1 MQEII
6 EKAKEL
12 GALLQSSEQ
21 VQKYNAAKAAY
32 EQDDEVQKLIKE
44 FNLHRMT
51 MMTLSSGENAD
62 EARIAEVEERIKEV
76 YGKIMECESMKT
88 MQDAGKAV
96 EEMMGQVN
104 GVLSFYITGEEPQS
118 CTHDCS
124 TCGGCH

>member
-1 MQEII
+1 MKEII

-12 GALLQSSEQ
+12 GTLLQSSEQ

-32 EQDDEVQKLIKE
+32 EQDDDAQKLIKE

-51 MMTLSSGENAD
+51 MMTLSSGEDAD
-62 EARIAEVEERIKEV
+62 ETRIAEVEERIKAV
-76 YGKIMECESMKT
+76 YGKIMECESMKN
-88 MQDAGKAV
+88 MQETGKAV

>member
-1 MQEII
+1 MKEII

-32 EQDDEVQKLIKE
+32 EQDEETQKLIKE

-51 MMTLSSGENAD
+51 MMTLSSGEDAD
-62 EARIAEVEERIKEV
+62 ETRIAEVEERIKAV
-76 YGKIMECESMKT
+76 YGKIMECESMKN
-88 MQDAGKAV
+88 MQETGKAV

>member
-1 MQEII
+1 MKDII

-21 VQKYNAAKAAY
+21 VQKYNAAKAAF
-32 EQDDEVQKLIKE
+32 EQDEEAQKLVKE

-51 MMTLSSGENAD
+51 MMTLNSGEGAD
-62 EARIAEVEERIKEV
+62 EARIAEVEERLKTV
-76 YGKIMECESMKT
+76 YGKIMENESMKA
-88 MQDAGKAV
+88 MQESGKAV

-104 GVLSFYITGEEPQS
+104 GVLSFYVTGEEPQS

-124 TCGGCH
+124 SCGGCH

>member
-1 MQEII
+1 MKEII

-21 VQKYNAAKAAY
+21 VQKYNAAKVAY
-32 EQDDEVQKLIKE
+32 EQDDEAQKLIKE

-51 MMTLSSGENAD
+51 MMTLSSGEEAD
-62 EARIAEVEERIKEV
+62 EARIAEVEERIKTV
-76 YGKIMECESMKT
+76 YGKIMECESMKN
-88 MQDAGKAV
+88 MQEAGKAV

-118 CTHDCS
+118 CSHDCS

>member
-1 MQEII
+1 MKEII

-32 EQDDEVQKLIKE
+32 EQDDEAQKLIKE

-51 MMTLSSGENAD
+51 MMTLSSGEDAD
-62 EARIAEVEERIKEV
+62 EARIAEVEERIKAV
-76 YGKIMECESMKT
+76 YGKIMECESMKN
-88 MQDAGKAV
+88 MQEAGKAV

>member
-1 MQEII
+1 MKEII

-32 EQDDEVQKLIKE
+32 EQDDEAQKLIKE

-51 MMTLSSGENAD
+51 MMTLSSGEEAD
-62 EARIAEVEERIKEV
+62 EARIAEVEERIKTV
-76 YGKIMECESMKT
+76 YGKIMECESMKN
-88 MQDAGKAV
+88 MQEAGKAV

-118 CTHDCS
+118 CSHDCS

>member
-1 MQEII
+1 MTEII

-21 VQKYNAAKAAY
+21 IQKYNAAKAAY
-32 EQDDEVQKLIKE
+32 DQDEEVQKLAQE

-51 MMTLSSGENAD
+51 MMSLS
-62 EARIAEVEERIKEV
+62 EAEDQDSDRIAEIEERIKAV
-76 YGKIMECESMKT
+76 YEKIMANEKMIA
-88 MQDAGKAV
+88 MQQTAKSV
-96 EEMMGQVN
+96 EELMAQVN
-104 GVLSFYITGEEPQS
+104 GVISFYVTGEEPTS

>member
-1 MQEII
+1 MKEII

-32 EQDDEVQKLIKE
+32 EQDDDAQKLIKE

-51 MMTLSSGENAD
+51 MMTLSSGEDAD
-62 EARIAEVEERIKEV
+62 ETRIAEVEERIKAV
-76 YGKIMECESMKT
+76 YGKIMECESMKN
-88 MQDAGKAV
+88 MQEAGKAV

>member
-1 MQEII
+1 MKEII

-32 EQDDEVQKLIKE
+32 EQDDEAQKLIKE

-62 EARIAEVEERIKEV
+62 EARIAEVEERIKAV

>member
-1 MQEII
+1 MKEII

-32 EQDDEVQKLIKE
+32 EQDDEAQKLIKE

-51 MMTLSSGENAD
+51 MMTLSSGEEAD
-62 EARIAEVEERIKEV
+62 ETRIAEVEERIKAV
-76 YGKIMECESMKT
+76 YGKIMECESMKN
-88 MQDAGKAV
+88 MQETGKAV

>member
-1 MQEII
+1 MKEII

-32 EQDDEVQKLIKE
+32 EQDEEAQKLIKE

-51 MMTLSSGENAD
+51 MMTLSSGEDAD
-62 EARIAEVEERIKEV
+62 EARIAEVEERIKTV
-76 YGKIMECESMKT
+76 YGKIMECEGMKN
-88 MQDAGKAV
+88 MQEASKAV

>member
-1 MQEII
+1 MTEII

-21 VQKYNAAKAAY
+21 VQKYNAAKAAF
-32 EQDDEVQKLIKE
+32 EQDEETQKLVKE

-51 MMTLSSGENAD
+51 MMTLGNGENAD
-62 EARIAEVEERIKEV
+62 EPRIAEVEERLKDV
-76 YGKIMECESMKT
+76 YGRIMESESMKA
-88 MQDAGKAV
+88 MQETGKAV

-104 GVLSFYITGEEPQS
+104 GVLSFYVTGEEPQT

-124 TCGGCH
+124 SCGGCH

>member
-1 MQEII
+1 MKEII

-32 EQDDEVQKLIKE
+32 EQDDDAQDMIKE

-51 MMTLSSGENAD
+51 MMTLSSGEDAD
-62 EARIAEVEERIKEV
+62 ETRIAEVEERIKAV
-76 YGKIMECESMKT
+76 YGKIMECESMKN
-88 MQDAGKAV
+88 MQEAGKAV

>member
-1 MQEII
+1 MKDII

-32 EQDDEVQKLIKE
+32 EQDDEAQKLIKE

-51 MMTLSSGENAD
+51 MMTLSSGEEAD
-62 EARIAEVEERIKEV
+62 ETRIAEVEERIKSV
-76 YGKIMECESMKT
+76 YGKIMECESMKN
-88 MQDAGKAV
+88 MQECGKAV

>member
-1 MQEII
+1 MTEII

-21 VQKYNAAKAAY
+21 VQKYNAAKAAF
-32 EQDDEVQKLIKE
+32 EQDEETQKLVKE

-51 MMTLSSGENAD
+51 MMTLGSGENAD
-62 EARIAEVEERIKEV
+62 EARIAEVEERLKDV
-76 YGKIMECESMKT
+76 YGRIMESESMKA
-88 MQDAGKAV
+88 MQETGKAV

-104 GVLSFYITGEEPQS
+104 GVLSFYVTGEEPQS